1 MNPIT
6 VSRVNNYISNK
17 LRSDFNLKDMAVE
30 GEISGPRVQGAG
42 HIYFTLKDK
51 DSMIRCAIW
60 KSIRKNI
67 DESLLENGRQVV
79 VIADISPY
87 AKGGSYSLSVRGVMA
102 RGEGALMAEF
112 NRSEKAS
119 CFRRAFRRKP
129 QKAFAFLSGKSGNY
143 YLQHRNGH

>member
-6 VSRVNNYISNK
+6 VSQVNNYIANK

-30 GEISGPRVQGAG
+30 GEISGLSQGAG

-87 AKGGSYSLSVRGVMA
+87 AKGGSYSLDFICGNQGGLVLPARVFIRFGDDIHLQIFIGTFAIPIDIQVQTFVSVA
-102 RGEGALMAEF
+102 
-112 NRSEKAS
+112 
-119 CFRRAFRRKP
+119 
-129 QKAFAFLSGKSGNY
+129 
-143 YLQHRNGH
+143 